1 MPGGMLHLI
10 RAVET
15 PGPCKSRG
23 HGTRQDSARIP
34 VATGG
39 RAYVEAAVSGD
50 WSWLAWT
57 IAAGGI
63 LAAIVYTYVRRDL
76 DQRRQAAGE
85 LQNQRRA
92 EEKIRASEEF
102 YRKLFEANPN
112 PMWAFDV
119 ETLRFLA
126 VNDAAVAHYGYSRDE
141 FLAMTIKE
149 IRPPE
154 DIPVLLARLAA
165 RRSGINIGGRL
176 RHMKKDGT
184 LINVEITSH
193 PIEYAGHRAEIV
205 LATDVSLQHQLDEE
219 LRQAQKIEAVGRL
232 AGGIAHDFNNLLTVI
247 QGYAEMLEGQLG
259 RAHPG
264 SALLDEITRAAGRA
278 AELTAQ
284 LLAFSRRQMV
294 APRLF
299 CLNSIVSDTEKM
311 LRRLLGNHVDMNM
324 ELASDLGNVLADPAQ
339 VEQVLLNLAINAR
352 DAMPDGGKLTIATRN
367 IDVNSESVAN
377 PVDLRPGSYVLL
389 RVADTGMGMDEE
401 VRTHLFEPF
410 FTTKPVGQGTGL
422 GLATVYGIVTHSGGS
437 VTVSSTPGVGTTF
450 NLYFPRHDAPA
461 SAADGS
467 GTIASV
473 KRTVLLVDDE
483 VTVRR
488 LVAAA
493 LRARG
498 YAVLEASSGQE
509 ALPYGRSKEHVI
521 DLLISDVVMPGMT
534 GPELAR
540 KLREACPSLRV
551 LYLSGYAGA
560 AGTANGI
567 DDDDFLQ
574 KPFGMDALCEKVRS
588 LVDLAGNTTAV
599 PAR

>member
-1 MPGGMLHLI
+1 
-10 RAVET
+10 
-15 PGPCKSRG
+15 
-23 HGTRQDSARIP
+23 
-34 VATGG
+34 
-39 RAYVEAAVSGD
+39 VEAAAGGD

-63 LAAIVYTYVRRDL
+63 ITAIMYTYVRRDL
-76 DQRRQAAGE
+76 DQRRQAAAE
-85 LQNQRRA
+85 LESQRQA
-92 EEKIRASEEF
+92 EEKIRASEEL
-102 YRKLFEANPN
+102 YRKLFEANPH
-112 PMWAFDV
+112 PMWAFDI

-141 FLAMTIKE
+141 FLAMTIKD

-154 DIPVLLARLAA
+154 DVPLLLARLAA
-165 RRSGINIGGRL
+165 RPSGLNLGARS

-193 PIEYAGHRAEIV
+193 PMEYAGHRAEIV
-205 LATDVSLQHQLDEE
+205 LATDVSLRHQLDEE

-232 AGGIAHDFNNLLTVI
+232 AGGIAHDFNNLLTVV
-247 QGYAEMLEGQLG
+247 QGYGEMLQGQLG
-259 RAHPG
+259 KSHP
-264 SALLDEITRAAGRA
+264 SSPLIDEIMRAAGRA

-299 CLNSIVSDTEKM
+299 CPNSIVSDTEKM
-311 LRRLLGNHVDMNM
+311 LRRLLGNHVLMVMD
-324 ELASDLGNVLADPAQ
+324 LAADLGEVLADPGQ
-339 VEQVLLNLAINAR
+339 VEQVLLNLVINAR

-367 IDVNSESVAN
+367 IDVSAQNASS
-377 PVDLRPGSYVLL
+377 PSDLRPGPYVFLS
-389 RVADTGMGMDEE
+389 VADTGMGMDEE
-401 VRTHLFEPF
+401 VRSHLFEPF

-422 GLATVYGIVTHSGGS
+422 GLATVHGIVAQSGGS
-437 VTVSSTPGVGTTF
+437 IAVWSTLGAGTTF
-450 NLYFPRHDAPA
+450 KVYLPRQTTPAPA
-461 SAADGS
+461 TDPSATLTSD
-467 GTIASV
+467 

-483 VTVRR
+483 ITVRR

-509 ALPYGRSKEHVI
+509 ALLYCQSQQHAI

-540 KLREACPSLRV
+540 KLRAAHPSLRV

-567 DDDDFLQ
+567 DDTNFLP
-574 KPFGMDALCEKVRS
+574 KPFGVDALCEKVRA
-588 LVDLAGNTTAV
+588 LLDE
-599 PAR
+599 ARTEIATSKAPLQRQ

>member
-1 MPGGMLHLI
+1 
-10 RAVET
+10 
-15 PGPCKSRG
+15 
-23 HGTRQDSARIP
+23 
-34 VATGG
+34 
-39 RAYVEAAVSGD
+39 VEAAVSGD